1 MIGSGIMG
9 AGIAEVA
16 ARSGCEV
23 VVREVTAELAEAG
36 RARIAASLDRA
47 VTRGKLAAADRDATL
62 DRIRTTTSLDDL
74 ADRDLVI
81 EAIVEDEP
89 TKTALYRA
97 LSGVVRPDCVLA
109 SNTSSIPISRLAA
122 AAQRPERVLGM
133 HFFNPVPVLPLVE
146 LVTSIMTEPE
156 TVVAVREFA
165 TDTLGKQCIDSQDR
179 AGFVVNALLIPYLLS
194 AVRMYESGFA
204 SKEDIDQGM
213 VLGCA
218 HPMGPLR
225 LADLIGLDTL
235 LAVSESLYDE
245 FRDSASVAPA
255 LLNRMVEAGV
265 ATAEDV
271 DTAMVAGANHPM
283 GPLALTDLIGLDT
296 TAAVAVSMYEEFKE
310 PLYAA
315 PPLLLRMVE
324 AGLLGRKSGQG
335 FFSYGS

>member
-9 AGIAEVA
+9 AGIAEVTA
-16 ARSGCEV
+16 SSGCEV

-47 VTRGKLAAADRDATL
+47 VTRGRLAAADRDATL

-89 TKTALYRA
+89 TKTALYRE
-97 LSGVVRPDCVLA
+97 LSGLVRPDCVLA

-122 AAQRPERVLGM
+122 AEQRPERVLGM

-146 LVTSIMTEPE
+146 LVPSLRTGQS
-156 TVVAVREFA
+156 TVDTARAFA
-165 TDTLGKQCIDSQDR
+165 EGRLGKKTVLCKDR
-179 AGFVVNALLIPYLLS
+179 AGFVVNALLVPYLL
-194 AVRMYESGFA
+194 AA
-204 SKEDIDQGM
+204 I
-213 VLGCA
+213 
-218 HPMGPLR
+218 
-225 LADLIGLDTL
+225 
-235 LAVSESLYDE
+235 
-245 FRDSASVAPA
+245 
-255 LLNRMVEAGV
+255 RMVEAGM
-265 ATAEDV
+265 ATAGDV
-271 DTAMVAGANHPM
+271 DIAMVAGANHPM

-324 AGLLGRKSGQG
+324 AGLLGRKSGRG